1 MTVSNIPPDV
11 KAVFDSLDKHQC
23 RNALA
28 LRAEI
33 LATVQANTEIGALSE
48 CLKWGQP
55 SWLPAKTNV
64 GSTIRIS
71 PRKETGEMALF
82 FICTSGLVEE
92 FRDIYPN
99 TFDYHGNRAITLRD
113 GIEDVREELRHII
126 ALALT
131 MKLRRKRAT

>member
-1 MTVSNIPPDV
+1 
-11 KAVFDSLDKHQC
+11 
-23 RNALA
+23 
-28 LRAEI
+28 
-33 LATVQANTEIGALSE
+33 
-48 CLKWGQP
+48 
-55 SWLPAKTNV
+55 
-64 GSTIRIS
+64 
-71 PRKETGEMALF
+71 MALF